1 MKVGRGYLK
10 ANFLG
15 IHFSLAFSHSANH
28 CLKFFILRFF
38 FSDLLIN
45 DANPNNFAL
54 GDLIQ
59 FGIVQSED
67 DLSLFNL
74 GYSRPI
80 GFEGYGISLNIG
92 YADYGVG
99 KELAAAGLSGESK
112 TVALQVYN
120 QLVRTN
126 VRNVKLFAGLEFK
139 ELSDSVFNANSEKEN
154 VSIPIG
160 LSFDIRDGKFG
171 KNAVTYGSAR
181 LKVGSI
187 IFIGM

>member
-1 MKVGRGYLK
+1 MDFDIDSSPSYRLGFDNFGNRYTGY
-10 ANFLG
+10 NR
-15 IHFSLAFSHSANH
+15 I
-28 CLKFFILRFF
+28 RF
-38 FSDLLIN
+38 DY
-45 DANPNNFAL
+45 ANPNNFF
-54 GDLIQ
+54 DLIQ

-99 KELAAAGLSGESK
+99 RELAAAGLSGESK

-126 VRNVKLFAGLEFK
+126 VRNVKLF
-139 ELSDSVFNANSEKEN
+139 
-154 VSIPIG
+154 
-160 LSFDIRDGKFG
+160 
-171 KNAVTYGSAR
+171 GSR
-181 LKVGSI
+181 V
-187 IFIGM
+187 